1 MLFTKQFSLIFKHGL
16 VSCGSGLIEYVIFL
30 LLLYIINLN
39 LFQAH
44 IAAFSSATI
53 FGFFAHSF
61 FTFKIKAY
69 RINAIFFLIQA
80 LLVLTIGYAI
90 LNLFIGFELKPE
102 LAKFLQLI
110 CTFGINV
117 FFSKYIT
124 FKIRH

>member
-1 MLFTKQFSLIFKHGL
+1 MLFKKQFALIFKHGL
-16 VSCGSGLIEYVIFL
+16 VSCGSGLIEYATFL
-30 LLLYIINLN
+30 FLLYIVNIN

-44 IAAFSSATI
+44 IVAFSSATI

-61 FTFKIKAY
+61 FTFNIKAY

-90 LNLFIGFELKPE
+90 LKLFIEFDLEPE